1 MSKKL
6 SKIKLQSYNQ
16 SQHGIDTDKI
26 SPSAQAIIIKL
37 LENNFQAYIVG
48 GAIRDLLLNKQ
59 PKDFDIATNAT
70 PDEIKN
76 IFKRECRIIG
86 RRFRLAHV
94 YHNREMYEV
103 ATFRGAHEQG
113 ERELKKGQIVRDN
126 IFGTIDQDAIRR
138 DFTCNALYF
147 DIQNANILD
156 YCHGYKDISNNQLKF
171 IGKDRTRI
179 IEDPV
184 RMIRAIRFQAKLGL
198 RMSDKINQAMKSEY
212 QTIANVSPAR
222 LFDELIKLFHC
233 GNGIEAYRL
242 MKQYNLFQYIFP
254 KIHSAIDY
262 NTHSK
267 AFLERAFN
275 STDLRI
281 SQGKSI
287 TPIFLFA
294 CFMWPFARD
303 IIDRLENKKVP
314 LYEAVNT
321 AANETFIVAR
331 TRLAIPKVIQI
342 GIRHIWLLQYR
353 FYSMKGKKV
362 FSTLEHP
369 RFRAAYDFLLLRRSE
384 SPELEGLAQWWT
396 DIQKL
401 SAQEQKKIIFPPR
414 VKKIKLSAKS
424 HCCYLGLGSNVGNS
438 QDNILRAIQLIDEST
453 NLNLQQTASMYLTK
467 PWGKTDQQNFVNT
480 VIQIKTRLKP
490 LDLLTELKRIEA
502 EMGRTPGEKWGPR
515 VIDVDILLYGNNVVK
530 QQQLE
535 IPHPYL
541 TERDF
546 VITPLLELNN
556 EIIIPKKGKLIK
568 YAHKDSG
575 KNTVIKK
582 I

>member
-1 MSKKL
+1 MKKL
-6 SKIKLQSYNQ
+6 SKIKLQTYNQ
-16 SQHGIDTDKI
+16 SQHGIDTGKI
-26 SPSAQAIIIKL
+26 SPSAQAIITKL
-37 LENNFQAYIVG
+37 IEHNFQAYIVG
-48 GAIRDLLLNKQ
+48 GAVRDLLLNKQ

-76 IFKRECRIIG
+76 VFKRECRIIG

-103 ATFRGAHEQG
+103 ATFRGAQEKG
-113 ERELKKGQIVRDN
+113 ERELRKGQIVKDN

-156 YCHGYKDISNNQLKF
+156 YCNGYKDISNNQLKF
-171 IGKDRTRI
+171 IGDDRTRI

-198 RMSDKINQAMKSEY
+198 QMSDNIIQATQSEHK
-212 QTIANVSPAR
+212 TIANVSPAR
-222 LFDELIKLFHC
+222 LFDELVKLFHC
-233 GNGIEAYRL
+233 SNGIEAYKL
-242 MKQYNLFQYIFP
+242 MKKFNLFQFIFP
-254 KIHSAIDY
+254 KIHSSIDKD
-262 NTHSK
+262 TSSK
-267 AFLERAFN
+267 AFIERAFN
-275 STDLRI
+275 STDSRI
-281 SQGKSI
+281 AQGKSI

-294 CFMWPFARD
+294 CFMWPFAQE

-321 AANETFIVAR
+321 AANDTFIIAR

-362 FSTLEHP
+362 FTTLEHP

-384 SPELEGLAQWWT
+384 SSELETMAQWWT

-401 SAQEQKKIIFPPR
+401 TVQKQKELIFPPR
-414 VKKIKLSAKS
+414 VKKIKLSPKS
-424 HCCYLGLGSNVGNS
+424 HACYLGLGSNIGDS
-438 QDNILRAIQLIDEST
+438 KANILKAIKLIDKSPHI
-453 NLNLQQTASMYLTK
+453 NLQEKASLYLTK
-467 PWGKTDQQNFVNT
+467 PWGKKDQQDFINT
-480 VIQIKTRLKP
+480 AIKIQTKLKP
-490 LDLLTELKRIEA
+490 LDLLDELKKIEI
-502 EMGRTPGEKWGPR
+502 EMGRTNGEKWGPR
-515 VIDVDILLYGNNVVK
+515 IIDIDILLYGNNVVK

-535 IPHPYL
+535 IPHPYI
-541 TERDF
+541 TERNF
-546 VITPLLELNN
+546 VIVPLLELNN
-556 EIIIPKKGKLIK
+556 EIIIPKKGKLTNYSDDKAEENSI
-568 YAHKDSG
+568 
-575 KNTVIKK
+575 IKK

>member
-1 MSKKL
+1 MPKKL
-6 SKIKLQSYNQ
+6 SKIKLQTYNQ

-26 SPSAQAIIIKL
+26 SPSAQAIITKL

-48 GAIRDLLLNKQ
+48 GAVRDLLLNKH

-70 PDEIKN
+70 PNEIKAV
-76 IFKRECRIIG
+76 FKRDCRIIG

-94 YHNREMYEV
+94 YHNHEMYEV
-103 ATFRGAHEQG
+103 ATFRGAQKHG

-171 IGKDRTRI
+171 IGDDRTRI

-198 RMSDKINQAMKSEY
+198 QMSDKINQAMQSEF

-233 GNGIEAYRL
+233 GKGIEAYKL
-242 MKQYNLFQYIFP
+242 MKRFNLFQFIFP
-254 KIHSAIDY
+254 KIHSAID
-262 NTHSK
+262 NNSQSK
-267 AFLERAFN
+267 TFLERAFN
-275 STDLRI
+275 STDSRI

-294 CFMWPFARD
+294 CFMWPYARK
-303 IIDRLENKKVP
+303 IIDKLESKKIP

-321 AANETFIVAR
+321 AANDTFIVAR

-353 FYSMKGKKV
+353 FHFMKGKKV

-384 SPELEGLAQWWT
+384 SPELEALAKWWT

-401 SAQEQKKIIFPPR
+401 STEEQKKIIFPPR

-424 HCCYLGLGSNVGNS
+424 HICYLGLGSNVGDS
-438 QDNILRAIQLIDEST
+438 QANILRAIELINDSAH
-453 NLNLQQTASMYLTK
+453 LNLQQTASMYLTK
-467 PWGKTDQQNFVNT
+467 PWGKTDQQDFINT
-480 VIQIKTRLKP
+480 VVKIKTRLKP
-490 LDLLTELKRIEA
+490 LDLLAELKRIEVD
-502 EMGRTPGEKWGPR
+502 MGRTTGEKWGPR
-515 VIDVDILLYGNNVVK
+515 IIDIDILLYGNNVVN
-530 QQQLE
+530 QQQLK

-546 VITPLLELNN
+546 VIVPLLELNN
-556 EIIIPKKGKLIK
+556 EMIIPKKGKLTN
-568 YAHKDSG
+568 YSS
-575 KNTVIKK
+575 KNPEESAIIKK
-582 I
+582 T